1 MEAVA
6 VLGGAGVRRNLAG
19 LVPVAYS
26 PPLPFG
32 PAYAGLAGEELLWGC
47 DGGRGAARGG
57 AGWVSGGPR
66 LATSRGGA
74 AGSVGPAGG
83 SPHWPLAAVSKAIF
97 PVTLLPLALGAVAAG
112 VWLGGR
118 CGCVLPSGGGAQGDV
133 TCRLSLGRL
142 FWGGFEPSSPGGSPA
157 AGGGRRH
164 NQEQ

>member
-112 VWLGGR
+112 VWLGGAVR
-118 CGCVLPSGGGAQGDV
+118 LRAAQWWRRPRRRHLPFVSGE
-133 TCRLSLGRL
+133 TLLGRL
-142 FWGGFEPSSPGGSPA
+142 RTII
-157 AGGGRRH
+157 AGWESCSRRGTKT
-164 NQEQ
+164 